1 MTSSTHSQRSI
12 LFAVLVALPFVWAPL
27 VASASGTG
35 AGDTVAE
42 AEAEG
47 SADISDT
54 DIEAFAA
61 ALTDV
66 QEIGQT
72 WTQRMQEAEDQEEI
86 ATMRE
91 DARDE
96 MAGAIEDHG
105 LTVEEY
111 NEIATAAQDD
121 PELAQRIQQAAGGF

>member
-35 AGDTVAE
+35 AGETVAE
-42 AEAEG
+42 AGG
-47 SADISDT
+47 STDISDA

-66 QEIGQT
+66 QEIGQA

-86 ATMRE
+86 AAMRE